1 VPGPPLLQ
9 LPSTLSS
16 PVFIL
21 PPLSCL
27 TEMLS
32 IVKRAVFDGVKA
44 TRPVAFMPVA
54 TRTVYVPFADITSVL
69 THPIDGVTVPAVRL
83 DIVKVKT
90 YSRCECIPTFCDSA
104 QVQLEL

>member
-1 VPGPPLLQ
+1 M
-9 LPSTLSS
+9 
-16 PVFIL
+16 
-21 PPLSCL
+21 SCF
-27 TEMLS
+27 TEIVS
-32 IVKRAVFDGVKA
+32 IVNLAVFDGVNATKA
-44 TRPVAFMPVA
+44 VALIHVA
-54 TRTVYVPFADITSVL
+54 TRTEYVPFADMTLPL